1 MMNTHDYPSFKT
13 QSGYLTDTIRNKYLS
28 AAIEDKLLPV
38 NADRIDFIVSLN
50 ASKEPS
56 RPIQFWQL
64 FSVLG
69 AQRILAIMRRFYERV
84 YNDEQW
90 FKSVFVR
97 VASKER
103 HIQTQA
109 AMWMDVMGGGHQYH
123 GGEFRLNFHHTH
135 NAMELMNEKGAE
147 RWISLMVKTLNEP
160 DLDLTDD
167 TRVRPAINTFLNF
180 FMNKYATD
188 FKFENRSSFGETN
201 PRLLRRVNFMNMSSD
216 AVEALEDEVLRHELE
231 ARGIDVNAFKDRQ
244 ALVNKAL
251 SL

>member
-1 MMNTHDYPSFKT
+1 MNTYNYPSFQP
-13 QSGYLTDTIRNKYLS
+13 QSGYLTDTIRSKYIS

-38 NADRIDFIVSLN
+38 NAHRIDYIVSLN
-50 ASKEPS
+50 ASNEPN

-64 FSVLG
+64 YSVLG
-69 AQRILAIMRRFYERV
+69 AQRILAIMSRFYERV

-90 FKSVFVR
+90 FKSVFER

-147 RWISLMVKTLNEP
+147 RWVSLMVKTLDEP
-160 DLDLTDD
+160 DIDLTDD
-167 TRVRPAINTFLNF
+167 ARVRPAINTFLNY
-180 FMNKYATD
+180 FMNKYAAD
-188 FKFENRSSFGETN
+188 FKFENRSAFGETN
-201 PRLLRRVNFMNMSSD
+201 PRLLRRVNFMNMTSE
-216 AVEALEDEVLRHELE
+216 AVEALEEEELIHELE
-231 ARGIDVNAFKDRQ
+231 ARGIDVSAFENKQ